1 MLEATQVSRD
11 PDDLRE
17 AGQDD
22 DRTAIVNLA
31 DLKGPSRTAARDRH
45 LLVRLQGSQVGQVVT
60 LHGSEWKVGRA
71 RNADLWLGD
80 SGVSRAHARFVWENG
95 AYVLEDLGSA
105 NGSYANGN
113 QITRTSIKDGDVL
126 QFGPTAVFRYSVTD
140 ADQEAMLQQLYDAS
154 VTDSLT
160 GAYNREHFDTR
171 LESEISFSRRHETQL
186 SLLLLDIDFF
196 KKVNDTYGHQAGDA
210 VLVEMSAAISSNLR
224 AEDVF
229 ARYGGEEFAVI
240 LRGIDIENAYHVGER
255 FRVIVQSLRI
265 EFGNQVIPITV
276 SVGAASLEG
285 CGEDADSEALI
296 AATDR
301 RLYIA
306 KRGGRNRVVWQG

>member
-1 MLEATQVSRD
+1 MSRH
-11 PDDLRE
+11 PDDFRE

-31 DLKGPSRTAARDRH
+31 DLKGPSRSVARDRH

-60 LHGSEWKVGRA
+60 LHGAEWKVGRA

-80 SGVSRAHARFVWENG
+80 SGVSRAHARFVWEDG
-95 AYVLEDLGSA
+95 GYVLEDLGSA

-113 QITRTSIKDGDVL
+113 QISRTSVNDGDVL

-171 LESEISFSRRHETQL
+171 LESEISFSRRHETPL

-255 FRVIVQSLRI
+255 FRAIVQSLRI
-265 EFGNQVIPITV
+265 EFGDRVIPITV
-276 SVGAASLEG
+276 SLGAASLVC
-285 CGEDADSEALI
+285 CGAEASSEALI
-296 AATDR
+296 AIADR
-301 RLYIA
+301 RLYAA

>member
-1 MLEATQVSRD
+1 MFEATKVSRD

-80 SGVSRAHARFVWENG
+80 SGVSRAHARFVWEGG
-95 AYVLEDLGSA
+95 AYALEDLGSA

-113 QITRTSIKDGDVL
+113 QITRTRIKDGDVL

-171 LESEISFSRRHETQL
+171 LDSEISFSRRHETPL

-196 KKVNDTYGHQAGDA
+196 KKVNDTHGHQAGDA

-265 EFGNQVIPITV
+265 EFGDQVIPITV
-276 SVGAASLEG
+276 SVGAASLEC
-285 CGEDADSEALI
+285 CGDEPSSEALI
-296 AATDR
+296 AAADR
-301 RLYIA
+301 RLYVA
-306 KRGGRNRVVWQG
+306 KRSGRNRVVSQG